1 MMRDLL
7 SLPNILTAFRVGL
20 VPVLFLTLGHG
31 GSTALGFALA
41 VAVVAE
47 LTDIADGWV
56 ARTFNMQSDF
66 GAAFD
71 PLADSLY
78 RSGAF
83 LALAAAGLIPIWAV
97 LVFVWRDV
105 VVAYVRIGLTKS
117 GRSVGARLSGKL
129 KAFVQGVAII
139 ALILATLLAGP
150 GESTVLTRSAY
161 ALFWLAA
168 LVTVWS
174 GMDYVLALRP
184 TSDKAP

>member
-1 MMRDLL
+1 MRDLL
-7 SLPNILTAFRVGL
+7 TLPNALTGLRVLL
-20 VPVLFLTLGHG
+20 VPALFLALGHG
-31 GSTALGFALA
+31 SATALALA
-41 VAVVAE
+41 LAIAVLAE
-47 LTDIADGWV
+47 LTDLADGWL
-56 ARTFNMQSDF
+56 ARTFNIQSDF

-83 LALAAAGLIPIWAV
+83 LALAAAGLIPVWAE
-97 LVFVWRDV
+97 LIFVWRDV
-105 VVAYVRIGLTKS
+105 LVAYVRIGLTRS

-129 KAFVQGVAII
+129 KAVVQGVAII
-139 ALILATLLAGP
+139 ALILAAMLAGP
-150 GESTVLTRSAY
+150 AHSTMLTRSAD

-174 GMDYVLALRP
+174 GLDYILALRP

>member
-1 MMRDLL
+1 MMRDLMT
-7 SLPNILTAFRVGL
+7 LPNALTALRVLL
-20 VPVLFLTLGHG
+20 VPALFLALGQG
-31 GSTALGFALA
+31 GTTALAIALA
-41 VAVVAE
+41 IAILAE
-47 LTDIADGWV
+47 VTDLADGWV
-56 ARTFNMQSDF
+56 ARTFNMQSEF

-83 LALAAAGLIPIWAV
+83 LALAAAGLIPVWAV
-97 LVFVWRDV
+97 LIFVWRDV

-129 KAFVQGVAII
+129 KAIVQGVAII
-139 ALILATLLAGP
+139 ALILAALLTGNA
-150 GESTVLTRSAY
+150 ESTMLTRSAD